1 MHRGASAPVLLLYLG
16 LLLGSGVTPASASSA
31 DDYANAVHR
40 ALTLVE
46 FAQRGDVP
54 SVQQA
59 IDVLSRDTG
68 NSQLEILRDL
78 RRTPPDLV
86 DADQRLQALYATLQA
101 RVDTPNPSQ
110 AERQLQTI
118 LSQPR
123 YSGLSTGPSWPERIF
138 DFIVGRIGD
147 LLAWLGVG
155 KLGLNIPLWVWLA
168 IGLAGVIA
176 IIAWPIR
183 GGLNRGGREAKLRAA
198 GTMARGRVDF
208 FGEADRLAANHDYV
222 AAIKALAGGVAVHL
236 KGDHAWEHSPFT
248 VRELF
253 QQTDR
258 AEALRPLLLSFEEAS
273 YGHRTPDADTYV
285 RAVEAAAP
293 YRGPAA

>member
-1 MHRGASAPVLLLYLG
+1 MLLV
-16 LLLGSGVTPASASSA
+16 SGVTPASASSA

-40 ALTLVE
+40 ALTLVQ

-68 NSQLEILRDL
+68 NSQPEILRDL
-78 RRTPPDLV
+78 RRNPPDLA
-86 DADQRLQALYATLQA
+86 DADQRLQALYATLQS

-110 AERQLQTI
+110 AEQQLQTV

-168 IGLAGVIA
+168 IGLAAAVWDNG
-176 IIAWPIR
+176 WP
-183 GGLNRGGREAKLRAA
+183 L
-198 GTMARGRVDF
+198 RGRV
-208 FGEADRLAANHDYV
+208 HH
-222 AAIKALAGGVAVHL
+222 GG
-236 KGDHAWEHSPFT
+236 G
-248 VRELF
+248 R
-253 QQTDR
+253 R
-258 AEALRPLLLSFEEAS
+258 A
-273 YGHRTPDADTYV
+273 TT
-285 RAVEAAAP
+285 
-293 YRGPAA
+293 

>member
-1 MHRGASAPVLLLYLG
+1 MLLA
-16 LLLGSGVTPASASSA
+16 SGVTPASASSA

-40 ALTLVE
+40 VLTLVQ

-68 NSQLEILRDL
+68 NSQPEILRDL
-78 RRTPPDLV
+78 RRNPPDLA
-86 DADQRLQALYATLQA
+86 DADQRLQALYATLQS

-110 AERQLQTI
+110 AERQLQTV

-168 IGLAGVIA
+168 IGLAAVIA

-183 GGLNRGGREAKLRAA
+183 GGLNRGGREARLRAA
-198 GTMARGRVDF
+198 STMARGRVDF
-208 FGEADRLAANHDYV
+208 FGEADQLAANHDYV

-236 KGDHAWEHSPFT
+236 KGEHAWEHSPFT

-273 YGHRTPDADTYV
+273 YGHRAPDADTYV
-285 RAVEAAAP
+285 RAAEAAAP
-293 YRGPAA
+293 YRGTAA

>member
-1 MHRGASAPVLLLYLG
+1 MLLA
-16 LLLGSGVTPASASSA
+16 GVTPASASSA

-40 ALTLVE
+40 ALTLVQ

-68 NSQLEILRDL
+68 NSQPEILRDL
-78 RRTPPDLV
+78 RRNPPDLA

-110 AERQLQTI
+110 AERQLETI

-123 YSGLSTGPSWPERIF
+123 YSGLSTGTSWPERIF

-168 IGLAGVIA
+168 IGLAAVVA
-176 IIAWPIR
+176 ILAWPIR
-183 GGLNRGGREAKLRAA
+183 GGLHRGGRGAALGAA
-198 GTMARGRVDF
+198 GAMA
-208 FGEADRLAANHDYV
+208 
-222 AAIKALAGGVAVHL
+222 
-236 KGDHAWEHSPFT
+236 P
-248 VRELF
+248 
-253 QQTDR
+253 
-258 AEALRPLLLSFEEAS
+258 
-273 YGHRTPDADTYV
+273 
-285 RAVEAAAP
+285 
-293 YRGPAA
+293 

>member
-16 LLLGSGVTPASASSA
+16 LLLASGLTPAAASSA

-155 KLGLNIPLWVWLA
+155 KLGLNIPL
-168 IGLAGVIA
+168 
-176 IIAWPIR
+176 
-183 GGLNRGGREAKLRAA
+183 
-198 GTMARGRVDF
+198 
-208 FGEADRLAANHDYV
+208 
-222 AAIKALAGGVAVHL
+222 
-236 KGDHAWEHSPFT
+236 
-248 VRELF
+248 
-253 QQTDR
+253 
-258 AEALRPLLLSFEEAS
+258 
-273 YGHRTPDADTYV
+273 
-285 RAVEAAAP
+285 
-293 YRGPAA
+293 